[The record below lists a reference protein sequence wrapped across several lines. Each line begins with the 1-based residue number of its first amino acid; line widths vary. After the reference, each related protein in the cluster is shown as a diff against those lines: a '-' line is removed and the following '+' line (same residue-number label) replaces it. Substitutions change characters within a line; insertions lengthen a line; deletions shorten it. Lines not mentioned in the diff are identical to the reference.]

1 MGSAC
6 PGHARLMFSLPRFPK
21 SGCTGVA
28 MVPALSSNHHR
39 CGSQRY
45 KEQLDWDSESL
56 TRLTLP
62 IRAVSYSP
70 SGLQLV
76 VAGDDGVVKY
86 MTGKTVPRWRLID
99 PSMQSLV
106 VRP

>member
-1 MGSAC
+1 M
-6 PGHARLMFSLPRFPK
+6 
-21 SGCTGVA
+21 
-28 MVPALSSNHHR
+28 
-39 CGSQRY
+39 QRY

-76 VAGDDGVVKY
+76 VAGDDGIVKY
-86 MTGKTVPRWRLID
+86 MTGKTVP
-99 PSMQSLV
+99 PPCVQST
-106 VRP
+106 RACNF

>member
-1 MGSAC
+1 M
-6 PGHARLMFSLPRFPK
+6 
-21 SGCTGVA
+21 
-28 MVPALSSNHHR
+28 
-39 CGSQRY
+39 GSQRY

-62 IRAVSYSP
+62 VRAVSYSP

-86 MTGKTVPRWRLID
+86 MTGKTVPPSRLLDLDMRTFAIRTHVNMLGKAVTQAAENFD
-99 PSMQSLV
+99 V
-106 VRP
+106 GD